1 VAPSQDHLTWVG
13 KPISEK
19 EDMSLNVLLKSEM
32 QDAKVRK
39 DIYPQCRKRP
49 KFYDIAEL
57 CNPLLTRGAEM
68 SFRGLFLVKKY
79 FKKRKKGRK
88 GRRKEEK
95 GRRKEGRKGEK
106 EGGKE
111 GKREMSIFH
120 HSVSHL
126 EVVLHFP

>member
-57 CNPLLTRGAEM
+57 CNPPLTRGAEM

-79 FKKRKKGRK
+79 FKKRKKGK
-88 GRRKEEK
+88 
-95 GRRKEGRKGEK
+95 RKEGREGERKRREGGRK
-106 EGGKE
+106 EGREKRRE
-111 GKREMSIFH
+111 GKTDRRKCQYFTI
-120 HSVSHL
+120 L
-126 EVVLHFP
+126 FPTLK

>member
-1 VAPSQDHLTWVG
+1 
-13 KPISEK
+13 
-19 EDMSLNVLLKSEM
+19 M

-79 FKKRKKGRK
+79 FKKRKKGK
-88 GRRKEEK
+88 
-95 GRRKEGRKGEK
+95 RKEGREGERKRREGGRK
-106 EGGKE
+106 EGREKRRE
-111 GKREMSIFH
+111 GKKERGKCQYFTI
-120 HSVSHL
+120 L
-126 EVVLHFP
+126 FPTLK